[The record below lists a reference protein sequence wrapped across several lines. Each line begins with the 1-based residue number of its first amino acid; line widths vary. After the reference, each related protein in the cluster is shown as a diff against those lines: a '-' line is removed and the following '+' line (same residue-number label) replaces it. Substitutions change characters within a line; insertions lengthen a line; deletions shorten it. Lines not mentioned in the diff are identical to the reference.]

1 MLTVVLQK
9 PGQSFPVQHC
19 SAGLLVMT
27 CRSVKAGNCS
37 KCLASASVDP
47 EHEFELL
54 AAQHVFITL
63 HIILRPSVPAPVC
76 SVLGSFLRLRAV

>member
-54 AAQHVFITL
+54 AAQQLSMCSSHFQGWCG
-63 HIILRPSVPAPVC
+63 ILIFDKYTYLA
-76 SVLGSFLRLRAV
+76 SF